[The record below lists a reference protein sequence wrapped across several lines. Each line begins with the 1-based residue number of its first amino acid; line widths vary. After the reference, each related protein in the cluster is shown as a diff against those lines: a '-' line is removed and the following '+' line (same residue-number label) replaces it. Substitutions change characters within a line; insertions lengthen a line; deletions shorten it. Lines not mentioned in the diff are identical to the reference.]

1 MDRPPSQPARRALLG
16 AALLTWSVAWAGCAW
31 PGAENARADELVGAP
46 ERADAAQAEGAEAS
60 SPERRKGAL
69 WYRMSMEGASLR
81 VRLRLLAPPERVSFF
96 LPGPW
101 AGRRDHHAAITLRR
115 ARTPD
120 GERAFALEAAE
131 RRVDVD
137 VGRAPWVEL
146 TYDVALA
153 DRDSASQ
160 RFSPQRVASGYF
172 AYATTLLV
180 LPSAR
185 VCDMLA
191 DIPIEVRVPHTFS
204 VASNWPRVHEAR
216 SRTNPEEHVF
226 GFLAPDVASL
236 RDAFVTAHDE
246 LEVDEGDAATVVYE
260 RGYDGDRAALS
271 GAIRRIV
278 AHYSRG
284 FGPQRSVTALV
295 RTPHAR
301 GRRTLWGTG
310 RREGFVLELD
320 RRAPVDTHTMLLI
333 AHEAFHL
340 WNGHMLTPAPD
351 ADAQTLWF
359 KEGVTQYVALNTLAR
374 LGVLSEREVL
384 DEWARAAARYA
395 RAQRAHALAPVA
407 REQLPYDRGLLI
419 ALALEAAWR
428 QDPDSEAT
436 LDAWVQLMLE
446 ASAASRYAEDDLR
459 AGLEELSP
467 PGAPA
472 RAVWARHVTRGEP
485 IDPGALFTAL
495 GLHYLPP
502 TPEREP
508 RLIPLE
514 DRRALFRSLLGARE
528 QPRPAH

>member
-1 MDRPPSQPARRALLG
+1 MDRLTSQPERRALLVS
-16 AALLTWSVAWAGCAW
+16 ALLVWSVVWAGCVS
-31 PGAENARADELVGAP
+31 PRVERAQGDELVGSP
-46 ERADAAQAEGAEAS
+46 EATEALTAREPEAR

-69 WYRMSMEGASLR
+69 WYRMSMEGTSLR

-101 AGRRDHHAAITLRR
+101 AGRDDHHAAITLRR

-120 GERAFALEAAE
+120 GERAFALERAE
-131 RRVDVD
+131 RRVDVE

-146 TYDVALA
+146 TYDVALVE
-153 DRDSASQ
+153 RDSASQ
-160 RFSPQRVASGYF
+160 RFSPQNVAAGYF

-204 VASNWPRVHEAR
+204 VASSWPMVHDSR

-226 GFLAPDVASL
+226 GFLAPDVAAL
-236 RDAFVTAHDE
+236 RDAFVTAHDQ
-246 LEVDEGDAATVVYE
+246 LEVDEGDEATIVYE
-260 RGYDGDRAALS
+260 QGYDGDRAALS

-278 AHYSRG
+278 SHYSRD
-284 FGPQRSVTALV
+284 FGPQRAVTALV
-295 RTPHAR
+295 RAPHTQ
-301 GRRTLWGTG
+301 GGRTLWGTG

-320 RRAPVDTHTMLLI
+320 RSAPVDTHTMLLI

-340 WNGHMLTPAPD
+340 WNGHMLVPAPD

-374 LGVLSEREVL
+374 MGVLSEREVL
-384 DEWARAAARYA
+384 DEWARVAARYA
-395 RAQRAHALAPVA
+395 RATRSRALDPIM

-419 ALALEAAWR
+419 ALALDTAWR
-428 QDPDSEAT
+428 QDPDTDAT
-436 LDAWVQLMLE
+436 LDAWIQRMLE
-446 ASAASRYAEDDLR
+446 TSSAARYDEQALLS
-459 AGLEELSP
+459 GLEALSS
-467 PGAPA
+467 PGSDV
-472 RAVWARHVTRGEP
+472 RAVWARHVTRKEAV
-485 IDPGALFTAL
+485 DPGALFTAL

-502 TPEREP
+502 APERAP

-528 QPRPAH
+528 EPRPAH